1 MNQTTAPRA
10 EAGAPPVPKVG
21 PETPRISRQV
31 HKNIAGFL
39 FIGPNLIGFLVF
51 VAFPVIF
58 SLVLTFSQWNPMS
71 GLRGIEFVGLRNF
84 IEMWSDEWF
93 LSAFR
98 NNIVFTVVTVP
109 VSMVL
114 GLLVAVA
121 LNRKTYGTKTLRTMF
136 FLPYM
141 SNIVAIAVVWMMI
154 FNPTRGP
161 LNQFLMSLGVADPP
175 RWLASSQWAMP
186 AIMTTVIWQGLGY
199 QMIIYLA
206 GLQGIPKQ
214 LYEAADIDGAS
225 AVQVF
230 FRITV
235 PMLNPTHFFLLIT
248 NIINSFRVFAQINVM
263 TNGGPGTATTVL
275 VHYIYR
281 AGFQF
286 YRMGYAA
293 AIAWVL
299 FIVIFAVTIVQW
311 KTQKRWTEIY

>member
-1 MNQTTAPRA
+1 MNESTAPRISVSA
-10 EAGAPPVPKVG
+10 PAPAAPARSQRLTRKAHKTLAGY
-21 PETPRISRQV
+21 
-31 HKNIAGFL
+31 L
-39 FIGPNLIGFLVF
+39 FIGPNVLGFLVF
-51 VAFPVIF
+51 VAFPVVF
-58 SLVLTFSQWNPMS
+58 SLVLTFTQWNPMS

-84 IEMWSDEWF
+84 REMWTDDWF

-109 VSMVL
+109 LSMAL

-121 LNRKTYGTKTLRTMF
+121 LNNKSYFPKSLRTMF

-154 FNPTRGP
+154 FNPVRGP
-161 LNQFLMSLGVADPP
+161 LNQFLMSLGIQEPP
-175 RWLASSQWAMP
+175 RWLASSQWALP
-186 AIMTTVIWQGLGY
+186 AIMTTVIWHGLGY

-206 GLQGIPKQ
+206 GLQSIPKQ
-214 LYEAADIDGAS
+214 LYEAAEIDGAS
-225 AVQVF
+225 PVQEF

-263 TNGGPGTATTVL
+263 TDGGPGTATTVL

-299 FIVIFAVTIVQW
+299 FVVIFVVTIIQW
-311 KTQKRWTEIY
+311 KTQSRWTEVY